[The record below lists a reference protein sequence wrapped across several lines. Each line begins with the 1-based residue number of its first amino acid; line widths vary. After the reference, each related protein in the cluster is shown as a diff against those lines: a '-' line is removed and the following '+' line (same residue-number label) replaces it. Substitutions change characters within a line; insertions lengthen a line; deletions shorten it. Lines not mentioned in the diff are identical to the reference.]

1 MKFNYHAVGK
11 KARIKKTLLFG
22 IPLSIVVA
30 VVGSFVINLA
40 KSMGFNIFYYGAVL
54 GIGYV
59 IGVAVKKI
67 GRGTTNEFLYIAGI
81 LAFFSI
87 SLALF
92 LSYRFAGWPITI
104 TSFIFN
110 DLLALPTIQNDFT
123 LIVVSFG
130 VAVAVF
136 QANTVQIR

>member
-11 KARIKKTLLFG
+11 KARIRKTLILG

-30 VVGSFVINLA
+30 FVGAFIINFA
-40 KSMGFNIFYYGAVL
+40 KSIGFNIVYYFAVMA
-54 GIGYV
+54 IGYV
-59 IGVAVKKI
+59 IGLAVKKI

-92 LSYRFAGWPITI
+92 LSYRFSGLPISIIFFLTNILFTI
-104 TSFIFN
+104 
-110 DLLALPTIQNDFT
+110 PTVQNSFT
-123 LIVVSFG
+123 LLVVGFG
-130 VAVAVF
+130 VAVAVM
-136 QANTVQIR
+136 QANTVQLR

>member
-11 KARIKKTLLFG
+11 MARIRKTLIFG
-22 IPLSIVVA
+22 IPLSIA
-30 VVGSFVINLA
+30 IAFVGAFIINFA
-40 KSMGFNIFYYGAVL
+40 KSIGFNIIYYFAVMA
-54 GIGYV
+54 IGYV

-81 LAFFSI
+81 LAFISI

-92 LSYRFAGWPITI
+92 LSYRFSGIPISITFFLTNILFTI
-104 TSFIFN
+104 
-110 DLLALPTIQNDFT
+110 PTIQNSFT
-123 LIVVSFG
+123 LLVVGFG
-130 VAVAVF
+130 VAVAVM